1 MVTRGENE
9 VKMSDIAF
17 TRMTF
22 PEKCKTNGWLMKLK
36 KALYKTKTNVDI
48 FSFLVSLK
56 AGRDKL
62 FLFPGLLSSSL
73 LKESLIILDRQ
84 TCPRPRSL
92 LEASLMPRSGS

>member
-48 FSFLVSLK
+48 FSLLVSLK

-62 FLFPGLLSSSL
+62 FLFPGFLSSSL
-73 LKESLIILDRQ
+73 LKDSLIILDRQ
-84 TCPRPRSL
+84 TCPPRSL